1 MCVCVRACT
10 SIDALTPASSPS
22 SGVCGAVAGQ
32 EEFNSASLNLE
43 CRVCADRASGYH
55 YGVHACE
62 GCKVRLAL
70 RFKYFHLHK
79 KKCFVYY
86 TVIAF

>member
-1 MCVCVRACT
+1 MAKNGLYIKPNKICVCV

-22 SGVCGAVAGQ
+22 SGVCGVVAGQ
-32 EEFNSASLNLE
+32 EEFSSASLNLE

-62 GCKVRLAL
+62 GCKVRLVL
-70 RFKYFHLHK
+70 QEVLPFLH
-79 KKCFVYY
+79 
-86 TVIAF
+86 